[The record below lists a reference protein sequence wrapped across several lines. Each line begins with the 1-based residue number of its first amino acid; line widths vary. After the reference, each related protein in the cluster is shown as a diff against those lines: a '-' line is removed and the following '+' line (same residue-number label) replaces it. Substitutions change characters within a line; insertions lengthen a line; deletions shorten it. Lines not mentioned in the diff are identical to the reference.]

1 MKRLYFI
8 LIVLVTSLSS
18 YSQSK
23 LTREQILNA
32 VRTHQ
37 NVTDSVSVIDTDT
50 IKCDARTTSI
60 DLYVYNDSTA
70 NGHTYCLSCNKDGI
84 DLAIYDEEI
93 VIYKSSF
100 DYKDINYYALKSK
113 INKSTIVKCKS
124 TNDEEYNGVDQIIRF
139 YRGEHMYESIESYS
153 GKTNSSKG
161 VHIIADIMSGLIPKV
176 SEILNSLTNDVD
188 TIISNIDNVQLTF
201 SEDTVSFKQKGK
213 EFKKVKV
220 SCSVE
225 DWSIVGCPDWISY
238 SLNKNDEIVLESQKN
253 ETKHQ
258 REGEVIVECGC
269 VRKSIKII
277 QFK

>member
-8 LIVLVTSLSS
+8 LIGLIISLSS

-23 LTREQILNA
+23 LTKEQILNA

-37 NVTDSVSVIDTDT
+37 NVTDSVSIVDTDT

-60 DLYVYNDSTA
+60 DLHVYSDSTA
-70 NGHTYCLSCNKDGI
+70 NGLKYCLSCNKEGI
-84 DLAIYDEEI
+84 DLTIYDEEI

-100 DYKDINYYALKSK
+100 DYKDINYYDLKSK
-113 INKSTIVKCKS
+113 INKYAIVKCKS
-124 TNDEEYNGVDQIIRF
+124 TNDEEYNGVDLIIRF
-139 YRGEHMYESIESYS
+139 YRGEQMYESIESYS
-153 GKTNSSKG
+153 GRTNSSKG
-161 VHIIADIMSGLIPKV
+161 VHIIADIMSGMIPKV

-188 TIISNIDNVQLTF
+188 TIISNVDNVQLTF

-220 SCSVE
+220 LCSIE
-225 DWSIVGCPDWISY
+225 NWSIVGCPDWISC

-253 ETKHQ
+253 ETKQQ
-258 REGEVIVECGC
+258 REGEVIVECGSI
-269 VRKSIKII
+269 RRSIKVI